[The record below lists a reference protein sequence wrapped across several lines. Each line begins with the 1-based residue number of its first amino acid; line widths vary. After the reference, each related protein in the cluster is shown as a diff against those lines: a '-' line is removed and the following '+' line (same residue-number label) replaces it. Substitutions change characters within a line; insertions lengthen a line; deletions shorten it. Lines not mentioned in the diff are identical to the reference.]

1 MKTGETVMF
10 SNLSLGDTLLVTVTG
25 MLIVFFVLLILIAV
39 ISMFGKVA
47 SGKGGRNKNEKIK
60 PDKTSPKMVVR
71 ADEKSSGTALDTTDR
86 AISMARTT
94 ASDDEIIA
102 VIAAAVAVYT
112 EKTGGAA
119 PVIRSIRDEK
129 GRPIWATAGLIR
141 NTRAF

>member
-1 MKTGETVMF
+1 MF

-25 MLIVFFVLLILIAV
+25 MLIVFFVLLILIAI

-47 SGKGGRNKNEKIK
+47 SAKGSGTKNEKK
-60 PDKTSPKMVVR
+60 QPDKTVQNTAVK
-71 ADEKSSGTALDTTDR
+71 ADKKPSGTALDVTGR
-86 AISMARTT
+86 ATSIAETA

>member
-1 MKTGETVMF
+1 MF

-25 MLIVFFVLLILIAV
+25 MLIVFFVLLILIAI

-47 SGKGGRNKNEKIK
+47 SAKGSGTKNEKK
-60 PDKTSPKMVVR
+60 QPDKTVQNTAVK
-71 ADEKSSGTALDTTDR
+71 ADKKPSGTALDTTDR

-102 VIAAAVAVYT
+102 VIAAAAAVYT

>member
-1 MKTGETVMF
+1 MF
-10 SNLSLGDTLLVTVTG
+10 SNLSVGDTLLVTVTG
-25 MLIVFFVLLILIAV
+25 MLIVFFVLLILIAI

-47 SGKGGRNKNEKIK
+47 SGKGGGAPSEKKQPDNTVQKAAVKADKK
-60 PDKTSPKMVVR
+60 P
-71 ADEKSSGTALDTTDR
+71 SGTALDVTTDR
-86 AISMARTT
+86 ATGIAETT